1 MGLRMTCKNC
11 DWQGDQQEII
21 WNDRGLAMCP
31 KCHQEVVFIQELRD
45 IRIEEKLDKII
56 ALLVTMVVEKAIEK
70 GDELVW
76 FCPDCKKHNEV
87 GTPCSDCG
95 KPTIEE
101 INNFKT
107 LYPEPISEYDQW
119 RFDKAEKDGTD
130 VIL

>member
-1 MGLRMTCKNC
+1 MTCKNC

-70 GDELVW
+70 GDW
-76 FCPDCKKHNEV
+76 FCPDCKKHHEV
-87 GTPCSDCG
+87 GTPCPYCG

-101 INNFKT
+101 IST
-107 LYPEPISEYDQW
+107 VSEYGPM
-119 RFDKAEKDGTD
+119 E
-130 VIL
+130 I